1 MLSPNRQKCIK
12 NDKNGDQMHFYLLKL
27 PYEIL
32 KWRLLIVFGDQS
44 FTLANL
50 FTRVVLTLVLALQR

>member
-1 MLSPNRQKCIK
+1 MLSPNRQKSIK
-12 NDKNGDQMHFYLLKL
+12 NNKNGDQMHFYLLKL

-44 FTLANL
+44 FTMANPIH
-50 FTRVVLTLVLALQR
+50 

>member
-1 MLSPNRQKCIK
+1 MLPPNRQKCIK

-32 KWRLLIVFGDQS
+32 KWRRLIVFGDQS
-44 FTLANL
+44 FT
-50 FTRVVLTLVLALQR
+50 RVALTLVLALQR